1 MTNDFF
7 LDLLN
12 NQILT
17 KGDVVKTDNQFLD
30 ELSNLLHEIPI
41 YTPNYEVEYKRPIY
55 PIRKYHHRRIS
66 NETTSIFNKVF
77 GVFSNSN
84 LQEEYYL
91 QYQKYH
97 DFFSEILFNIR
108 DYIEKNQITTKH
120 YLNPEYNV
128 HSDQAYIIFYLK
140 ANIIML
146 LMEIQDQFGHY
157 STNDILNIEEIYEFY
172 FNESPPQKPL
182 IISTKNK
189 HRLNNKKIEKIIFKH
204 QNSYG
209 YKEKNSDA
217 LLSVLRHLQLRI
229 DLVNE
234 SISSIEELHKLL
246 MSKDFTLEDTNIYLS
261 CETTQFSYI
270 IRQLKPFFTKFNPTM
285 IDISGKFYS
294 KKGILIKKSN
304 LYKNSVDNTKEK
316 TEIDK
321 IIKQLQ

>member
-1 MTNDFF
+1 MTNEFIT
-7 LDLLN
+7 DLLN

-17 KGDVVKTDNQFLD
+17 RDDVEKTDNQFLD
-30 ELSNLLHEIPI
+30 EFSNLLQELPI
-41 YTPNYEVEYKRPIY
+41 YRPNYEVEYKRPIY
-55 PIRKYHHRRIS
+55 PIRKYYYRRIS
-66 NETTSIFNKVF
+66 NEITSIFNKVF

-91 QYQKYH
+91 QYQKFYS
-97 DFFSEILFNIR
+97 FFSEILFNIR

-120 YLNPEYNV
+120 YLNPEYSI
-128 HSDQAYIIFYLK
+128 HSDQAYIIFFLK
-140 ANIIML
+140 ANVILL

-157 STNDILNIEEIYEFY
+157 STNEILNVEEIYEFY

-182 IISTKNK
+182 IVSAKNK
-189 HRLNNKKIEKIIFKH
+189 HHLKNKKIAFNNP
-204 QNSYG
+204 NSYG
-209 YKEKNSDA
+209 YKDKKSDA
-217 LLSVLRHLQLRI
+217 LLSVLRQLQLRI
-229 DLVNE
+229 DFVNE
-234 SISSIEELHKLL
+234 TFSSIKDLHKLL
-246 MSKDFTLEDTNIYLS
+246 LSKDFTLEDTNIYLS

-270 IRQLKPFFTKFNPTM
+270 VKQLKPYFIRFNPTM
-285 IDISGKFYS
+285 IEKSEKFYS

>member
-1 MTNDFF
+1 MTNEFIT
-7 LDLLN
+7 DLLN

-17 KGDVVKTDNQFLD
+17 RDDVEKTDNQFLD
-30 ELSNLLHEIPI
+30 EFSNLLQELPI
-41 YTPNYEVEYKRPIY
+41 YRPNYEVEYKRPIY
-55 PIRKYHHRRIS
+55 PIRKYYYRRIS
-66 NETTSIFNKVF
+66 NEITSIFNKVF

-91 QYQKYH
+91 QYQKFYS
-97 DFFSEILFNIR
+97 FFSEILFNIR

-120 YLNPEYNV
+120 YLNPEYSI
-128 HSDQAYIIFYLK
+128 HSDQAYIIFFLK
-140 ANIIML
+140 ANVILL

-157 STNDILNIEEIYEFY
+157 STNEILNVEEIYEFY

-182 IISTKNK
+182 IVSAKNK
-189 HRLNNKKIEKIIFKH
+189 HHLKNEKIAFNNP
-204 QNSYG
+204 NSYG
-209 YKEKNSDA
+209 YKDKKSDA
-217 LLSVLRHLQLRI
+217 LLSVLRQLQLRI
-229 DLVNE
+229 DFVNE
-234 SISSIEELHKLL
+234 TFSSIKDLHKLL
-246 MSKDFTLEDTNIYLS
+246 LSKDFTLEDTNIYLS

-270 IRQLKPFFTKFNPTM
+270 VKQLKPYFIRFNPTM
-285 IDISGKFYS
+285 IEKSEKFYS